1 MSRPLP
7 CETPM
12 THAENFDPAQAG
24 CRQIAP
30 TRDGEADWSEA
41 ECHREVEA
49 FLLET
54 KSGDPR
60 EALWA
65 FLQDMAGE
73 MRAQFESFR
82 KLRIAADTVAKA
94 NAEGAS
100 SEDAAAK
107 LARADI
113 KAALDAMSLIIRT
126 LEKVDALQRQIARDA
141 ELETERQADGAG
153 YEDAKKRLLAIIEQR
168 VTDRVEAVLG
178 ERERAA
184 ADPSP
189 GGGNIAGSDRGG

>member
-1 MSRPLP
+1 
-7 CETPM
+7 M
-12 THAENFDPAQAG
+12 THTENFDPAPAG
-24 CRQIAP
+24 RRQSAP
-30 TRDGEADWSEA
+30 VCEDVDGWSGER
-41 ECHREVEA
+41 CHREVDA
-49 FLLET
+49 LFLET
-54 KSGDPR
+54 KSGGPG

-82 KLRIAADTVAKA
+82 KLRVAADIVAKA

-100 SEDAAAK
+100 SDDAAAK

-113 KAALDAMSLIIRT
+113 KAAVDAMSLIVRT

-141 ELETERQADGAG
+141 ELENDRHADGAG
-153 YEDAKKRLLAIIEQR
+153 YEDAKARLLAIIEQR
-168 VTDRVEAVLG
+168 VADRVEVVLG

-189 GGGNIAGSDRGG
+189 GGGSIAGGDGEG